1 MPELKNKVKW
11 GVVFAFAYI
20 LASVMYTSV
29 VIIMRLIKAI
39 LI

>member
-1 MPELKNKVKW
+1 MSEENKTKW
-11 GVVFAFAYI
+11 GFIFALIYV